1 MKKLTSLISAL
12 LLCLALAVPAFADAD
27 QCLVYDNEGLL
38 SDTEIAELESALQDI
53 CLEYDVDAAIVTTAS
68 LDGKSAE
75 AYADDFYDNNSLGSG
90 ADNDGI
96 LLLISANERQWAVST
111 SGYGIYAFTDD
122 IIDSMADEFVPYMS
136 DGEWFCACE
145 SFTDNC
151 ALYLGYAGDD
161 NYQFN
166 EDDFDNYYD
175 DNYELISS
183 RPSGFQPMWLLM
195 AIVIGL
201 IAAFIAMSVM
211 KSGMKSVKMQ
221 SAAADYV
228 RAGSFELKGSH
239 DLFLY
244 HTVTR
249 TARPKDNDN
258 NGGSHHGGFGSGGG
272 FSSTHMSSGGAMHG
286 GRSGRF

>member
-1 MKKLTSLISAL
+1 MKKLTSLISAM
-12 LLCLALAVPAFADAD
+12 LLCLALAAPAFADVT

-38 SDTEIAELESALQDI
+38 SDSEIAELESALQDI
-53 CLEYDVDAAIVTTAS
+53 CLEYDVDAAIVTASS

-111 SGYGIYAFTDD
+111 CGYGIYAFTDD
-122 IIDSMADEFVPYMS
+122 IIDSMADEFIPYMS
-136 DGEWFCACE
+136 DGEWFAACE
-145 SFTDNC
+145 SFISGC
-151 ALYLGYAGDD
+151 EYYLDYASGD
-161 NYQFN
+161 NYIYN

-183 RPSGFQPMWLLM
+183 KPSGFQPMWLLM

-201 IAAFIAMSVM
+201 IVAFIVMAVM

-228 RAGSFELKGSH
+228 RSGSFELKGSH

-249 TARPKDNDN
+249 TPRPKDNDN